1 MGSGMSQILPGLY
14 VGNMRDAKDV
24 EQLEANKIS
33 HILSIHDNAK
43 PLLTNMTYLCVAA
56 ADHPDQNL
64 SQHFEECNNFIHEC
78 RLNGGTCL
86 VHCIAG
92 VSRSV
97 TVTVA
102 YMMTVTNCTWQECL
116 RAARVAREVANPNFG
131 FQKQLQDYQHSTLAS
146 QREKISKQ
154 FKASPFKDDET
165 IKEHLSKENE
175 KVVKDMESTMYQLP
189 PNAYATN
196 N

>member
-14 VGNMRDAKDV
+14 VGNLRDAKDA
-24 EQLEANKIS
+24 EQLEANKIT

-43 PLLTNMTYLCVAA
+43 PLISNMKYLCVAV

-64 SQHFEECNNFIHEC
+64 SQHFEECIDFIHEC
-78 RLNGGTCL
+78 RLSGGACL

-102 YMMTVTNCTWQECL
+102 YMMTITNCSWQECL

-146 QREKISKQ
+146 QRQRIGKM
-154 FKASPFKDDET
+154 FKESPFNDEQT
-165 IKEHLSKENE
+165 INKLLSKENRKTDKE
-175 KVVKDMESTMYQLP
+175 EEARTYQLP
-189 PNAYATN
+189 PNAYASK
-196 N
+196 